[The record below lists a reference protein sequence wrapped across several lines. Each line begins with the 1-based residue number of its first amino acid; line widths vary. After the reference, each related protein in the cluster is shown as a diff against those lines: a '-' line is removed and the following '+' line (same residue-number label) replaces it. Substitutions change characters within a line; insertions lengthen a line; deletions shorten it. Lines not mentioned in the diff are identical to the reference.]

1 VIVLVTDS
9 NAQLPAPLST
19 RYGVSVVP
27 ITVVVDGVP
36 YREGVDLEPKKF
48 YEQLRSGPTVSTAAP
63 SPGEFA
69 AVYEE
74 AAAGGADAVLSIHL
88 GSNVSSTVNAA
99 RLASQAAPLPV
110 EVVDT
115 GTASFAVGCCV
126 WAAGEALAS
135 GAGLAEAAEE
145 ARSVASRV
153 GNVFIAGALSLARKG
168 GRLATEVADRA
179 VPVLALEA
187 GVMRQVDEVTDPDAA
202 VEAMATYVTDRVGE
216 RRLRVGVGDA
226 EAGELA
232 RELTL
237 ALERRPEAVA
247 EVVRYEI
254 GPSIAAHTGI
264 GSVGAV
270 FYS

>member
-1 VIVLVTDS
+1 M
-9 NAQLPAPLST
+9 
-19 RYGVSVVP
+19 
-27 ITVVVDGVP
+27 VVDGVP

-69 AVYEE
+69 AVYQE
-74 AAAGGADAVLSIHL
+74 AAASGADAVLSIHL

-99 RLASQAAPLPV
+99 RLAGQAAPVPV

-115 GTASFAVGCCV
+115 GTGVLRRRMLCVG
-126 WAAGEALAS
+126 ARGGLAG
-135 GAGLAEAAEE
+135 GAGLANAAEE

-168 GRLATEVADRA
+168 GRLAKEVEDRA
-179 VPVLALEA
+179 VPVLALETGA
-187 GVMRQVDEVTDPDAA
+187 MRQVDEVTDPDAT
-202 VEAMATYVTDRVGE
+202 VETMATYVTERVGHLP
-216 RRLRVGVGDA
+216 LRVGVGDA

-237 ALERRPEAVA
+237 ALERKPKAVA